1 VRPTAVVSVDVDP
14 VDLHLVG
21 YGFRDLPPD
30 PSIYVHALPRLLE
43 VLERCGVRAT
53 LFMVG
58 RDADLHAAAVERVA
72 AAGHEVASH
81 TWSHPIGFASL
92 PAEYQR
98 HELAD
103 SKRALERASGREVVG
118 FRAPNF
124 DMNAAAAARLAAA
137 GYRYDAS
144 AYPSPMLV
152 PARALLALKGRDPVG
167 VLAMRPWPFTWRRTP
182 YEWRLPGATLRE
194 FPIAVTPGWRIPVY
208 HTLRYY
214 SDERRFLPQLDAF
227 VRRGELLSYVI
238 HAVDALGLAE
248 DRIDPRLHKHPGMDR
263 ALGPKL
269 ALLEGSLRAI
279 AERFETR
286 PYAER
291 LG

>member
-1 VRPTAVVSVDVDP
+1 MRPAAVVSVDVDP

-21 YGFRDLPPD
+21 YGFRGLPPD
-30 PSIYVHALPRLLE
+30 PSIYVHAMPRLLD
-43 VLERCGVRAT
+43 VLARCGIRAT

-58 RDADLHAAAVERVA
+58 RDAEAQAAIVGGAV
-72 AAGHEVASH
+72 AAGHEIASH

-92 PAEYQR
+92 PVERQL

-103 SKRALERASGREVVG
+103 SKRALERAGGREVVG

-152 PARALLALKGRDPVG
+152 PARALLALKGRNPLG

-182 YEWRLPGATLRE
+182 FTWRLSGGSLRE
-194 FPIAVTPGWRIPVY
+194 FPLAVTPGLRVPVY

-214 SDERRFLPQLDAF
+214 SDERRFGPQLDAF
-227 VRRGELLSYVI
+227 ARRGELLSYVL
-238 HAVDALGLAE
+238 HAVDALGLVE
-248 DRIDPRLHKHPGMDR
+248 DGIDPRLHKHPGMDR

-269 ALLEGSLRAI
+269 ALLERSLRAV
-279 AERFETR
+279 AERFDPMT
-286 PYAER
+286 YAEL